1 MDTSFITLQQTFFVS
16 GYKHCGLL
24 INGRIIVVNI
34 VHHIVGAAVIHSQTF
49 VNMASNKHEVAY
61 AC

>member
-1 MDTSFITLQQTFFVS
+1 MGTSFITLQQTLFVS
-16 GYKHCGLL
+16 GYKHCSLL
-24 INGRIIVVNI
+24 INGRIIVVTI
-34 VHHIVGAAVIHSQTF
+34 VHHSVDAAVIHSQAF